1 MLSDYIVDYVEA
13 KNSGDE
19 KLATKIE
26 KDLEMLGMDKY
37 TLTILAKEFMR
48 RKVNDSMG
56 K

>member
-13 KNSGDE
+13 KASGDE

-26 KDLEMLGMDKY
+26 NNLAMLGMDRY
-37 TLTILAKEFMR
+37 TLMILAKEFMR
-48 RKVNDSMG
+48 REVNDSMG